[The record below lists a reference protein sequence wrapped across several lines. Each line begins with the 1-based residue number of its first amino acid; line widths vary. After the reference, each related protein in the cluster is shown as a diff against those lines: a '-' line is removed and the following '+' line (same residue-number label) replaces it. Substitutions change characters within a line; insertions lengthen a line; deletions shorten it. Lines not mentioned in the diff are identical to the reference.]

1 VATATSSSQINLTWT
16 DNSGNETGFKV
27 ERSPASGG
35 PWTQIGTT
43 AAASYADS
51 GLASSTTYYYRV
63 RAYGPSGDSGYSNTA
78 SATTLAGVPAA
89 PSSLSAT
96 AISSS
101 QIDLAWTDNSGNET
115 GFKVERNA
123 AGGAWAEVA
132 TPAANSIACTDPGL
146 APSTSYSYRIRA
158 YNASGNSAYS
168 NTAAASTPAGGASGA
183 HLWSNNFGGPG
194 AIDNVV
200 PLGVAVDGLGEIA
213 MAGYVQGRGD
223 LGTGLLT
230 SAGAG
235 DGFVAKYASNG
246 TPLWSRRFG
255 AAQEDRAKA
264 VAVDGSGNV
273 WVTGLFRGTVDF
285 GGGPVTAVAA
295 GSAFL
300 AKYSST
306 GAHLLSKR
314 LSVGTA
320 PEDGTALAV
329 DGSGNVLVGGLL
341 YQTSDFGGGPL
352 TSAGSTDIFL
362 VKLSSSGT
370 HIWSRRM
377 GGSGEEWIHGL
388 AVNGSGGP
396 ALTGYSTAA
405 ADFGGGVLGGAGG
418 KDIIVVQYSSTGAHV
433 WSRRVGGSA
442 DEVAWGVSVDGGSNV
457 VVTGNFV
464 SSSINF
470 GAGALANSGGAD
482 IFLAKYDSGGSAVWS
497 KRFGTSLT
505 IEEKAFGVATDGA
518 GNIVLTGSIVDAL
531 DFGGGLLPGD
541 GYYDIFLAKFTG
553 AGAHVW
559 SRRTGEGAGTEID
572 ADGAGNVIAAGS
584 FSGATTVN
592 FGGANLASPGGTDTF
607 LVKLGP

>member
-1 VATATSSSQINLTWT
+1 
-16 DNSGNETGFKV
+16 
-27 ERSPASGG
+27 
-35 PWTQIGTT
+35 
-43 AAASYADS
+43 
-51 GLASSTTYYYRV
+51 
-63 RAYGPSGDSGYSNTA
+63 
-78 SATTLAGVPAA
+78 
-89 PSSLSAT
+89 
-96 AISSS
+96 
-101 QIDLAWTDNSGNET
+101 
-115 GFKVERNA
+115 
-123 AGGAWAEVA
+123 
-132 TPAANSIACTDPGL
+132 
-146 APSTSYSYRIRA
+146 
-158 YNASGNSAYS
+158 
-168 NTAAASTPAGGASGA
+168 
-183 HLWSNNFGGPG
+183 
-194 AIDNVV
+194 
-200 PLGVAVDGLGEIA
+200 
-213 MAGYVQGRGD
+213 M
-223 LGTGLLT
+223 
-230 SAGAG
+230 
-235 DGFVAKYASNG
+235 
-246 TPLWSRRFG
+246 WSRRFG

-531 DFGGGLLPGD
+531 DFGGGPLPGD